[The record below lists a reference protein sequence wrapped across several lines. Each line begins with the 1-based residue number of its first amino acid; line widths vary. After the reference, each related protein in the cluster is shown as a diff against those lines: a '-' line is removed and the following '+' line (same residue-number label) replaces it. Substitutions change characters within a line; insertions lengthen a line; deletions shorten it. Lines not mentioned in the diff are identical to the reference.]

1 VSLFKA
7 LEWDSHR
14 TSCRIIKKLGKFLQF
29 LNLLLSFL
37 VHYECYVHLLDIEWL
52 LSTLFDASLLSP

>member
-7 LEWDSHR
+7 LEWDSR
-14 TSCRIIKKLGKFLQF
+14 RISRRIGKNFGKFLQF

-37 VHYECYVHLLDIEWL
+37 VHYEYYVHLLDIEWL

>member
-1 VSLFKA
+1 MSLFKA
-7 LEWDSHR
+7 LEWDSR
-14 TSCRIIKKLGKFLQF
+14 RSSRRVGKEFSKFLQF

-37 VHYECYVHLLDIEWL
+37 VHYVRMSIFWDIEWL

>member
-1 VSLFKA
+1 MSLFKA
-7 LEWDSHR
+7 LEWDSG
-14 TSCRIIKKLGKFLQF
+14 RISLRIGKNFGNLLQF